1 MSKLR
6 CHISISADGFVA
18 GANQSEEN
26 PLGEGGERLHDWAV
40 SLAAWRESHDKQGG
54 EVNESTRI
62 MEETLENDVFILTHH
77 PREPV
82 EMEGGT
88 TYHFVTDG
96 IERALE
102 RAKESADGQDV
113 RLWGG
118 AQVIQQYLAAGLL
131 DELELHIVPVLLG
144 DGARLFDN
152 LGGAEIELEQVRA
165 VEAPG
170 VTHLKYRVM
179 T

>member
-1 MSKLR
+1 MS
-6 CHISISADGFVA
+6 SGTV
-18 GANQSEEN
+18 
-26 PLGEGGERLHDWAV
+26 GGET
-40 SLAAWRESHDKQGG
+40 
-54 EVNESTRI
+54 TRRTTTTCSSSPI
-62 MEETLENDVFILTHH
+62 T
-77 PREPV
+77 RASRSRW
-82 EMEGGT
+82 GGT
-88 TYHFVTDG
+88 TFHFVTDG

-102 RAKESADGQDV
+102 RAKESADSQDV

>member
-1 MSKLR
+1 M
-6 CHISISADGFVA
+6 
-18 GANQSEEN
+18 
-26 PLGEGGERLHDWAV
+26 
-40 SLAAWRESHDKQGG
+40 
-54 EVNESTRI
+54 
-62 MEETLENDVFILTHH
+62 FILTHH
-77 PREPV
+77 PRESV
-82 EMEGGT
+82 EMAGGT
-88 TYHFVTDG
+88 TFHFVTDG

-102 RAKESADGQDV
+102 RAKESANGQEV

-131 DELELHIVPVLLG
+131 DELELNIVPVLLG

-170 VTHLKYRVM
+170 VTHLKYRVKA
-179 T
+179 